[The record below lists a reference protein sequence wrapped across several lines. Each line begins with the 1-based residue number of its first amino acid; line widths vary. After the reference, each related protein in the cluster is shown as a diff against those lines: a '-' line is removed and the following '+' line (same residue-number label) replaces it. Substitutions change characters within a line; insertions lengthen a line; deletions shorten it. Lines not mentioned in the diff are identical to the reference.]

1 MPGSQKISPNFHL
14 KLLQNVLRVLNVS
27 LAMSSDPQNYFV
39 FFSWRNIR
47 TRAYYKMAIF
57 LHLEQFGANR
67 IVNIQLT
74 NSDWKPHLNL
84 LKVFD
89 VSLEMSGDPKNY
101 FGSIFDVF
109 TELDCRAFRH
119 SEHLILLRSLEEAFS
134 ENSVKLSDCRAFSLF
149 KTVLGCRALKFRHF
163 RSMIPHARQVE
174 WH

>member
-1 MPGSQKISPNFHL
+1 
-14 KLLQNVLRVLNVS
+14 
-27 LAMSSDPQNYFV
+27 MSSDPQNYFV

-89 VSLEMSGDPKNY
+89 VSLEMSGDPINY
-101 FGSIFDVF
+101 FGF
-109 TELDCRAFRH
+109 TDSTNLPSLTAGHLDTAN
-119 SEHLILLRSLEEAFS
+119 I
-134 ENSVKLSDCRAFSLF
+134 
-149 KTVLGCRALKFRHF
+149 
-163 RSMIPHARQVE
+163 
-174 WH
+174 